1 MQGDKLVIGLH
12 GICTASEAVNM
23 LSLKLK
29 MGLGGIRSLRI
40 HLPTTGKKKLIPGIF
55 AEMSRLQFLEIS
67 VENSD
72 DLFDQVYALA
82 KELQFLE
89 TELRFLCWLNYPLK
103 SLPENFCTD
112 KLVILK
118 LQYGRMEK
126 LWDGLKNLVNLK
138 ELDLMHSKKLK
149 KLPDLSQATNLEE
162 LVLLGCSMLTSMD
175 SSIFSLPKLESI
187 DLSGCKSLTL
197 LTSNS
202 QFCNFSYLNLD
213 FCKNLREF
221 SLISQNMKELR
232 LGFTKVKVLPSS
244 FECHSKLKS
253 LHLTRSDIEM
263 LPSSFNN
270 LTQLQHLDI
279 NNCNKLQTIPEL
291 PPSLKTLEVSKCKSL
306 QNLRN
311 LPSSLKT
318 LNAIECKSLKTVS
331 FPSTA
336 DEQLTENKKRVLFW
350 NCRNLDESS
359 AEAIGLNAEI
369 NLMELANQ
377 PLPTPSQ
384 EHQFYND
391 YEYNYHSYQ
400 GIYVYPGSSVPAW
413 FKHTEA
419 NGDIIIDL
427 SSASP
432 FELFGFIFC
441 FVLNKFHDTDIIGRL
456 EFNITI
462 SDVDDVDEG
471 KMGSVKI
478 YIDCYSDWS
487 IAPYHVCVMFDQ
499 RCSST
504 LNNIARK
511 QKRFKINVS
520 VGARIE
526 FYDNYHELP
535 QEVSEA
541 IRSIHL
547 TSDTAITS
555 TKKQMLSPQIFAMRK
570 LKFLDISGVDENAY
584 HQVILG
590 EGANF
595 LATELRFLNWE
606 RFPMKSLPES
616 FNAEK
621 LVILDLM
628 IGRMTKLWDGVKNL
642 ANLKRLILYC
652 AIKLKELP
660 DLSGAIRLEELYLSG
675 CDSLTSLHSSIFSL
689 PKLEILDL
697 HHCISI
703 AILPSKFEK
712 RVSSLWRNSELRC
725 LNMSS
730 CEQLE
735 TIADL
740 PPFLKTLNVSF
751 CLSLKTLP
759 KLPLSLQILNVSF
772 CESLESLPELP
783 PLLSTLNVTSCYSLQ
798 IPTNLPL
805 SLQIVNLCDCSLFQT
820 LVERIRSVETKDT
833 KNSRLVHQTLSK
845 LPLPSEISC
854 SCNSI
859 KTGAVSLSSF
869 TSLIEDCLSS
879 LKFKTEE

>member
-1 MQGDKLVIGLH
+1 MKVLIVLDDVNDLDHTEKLLGTLDNFGSGTRIIVTTRDKQVLKANKVDKIYQLKEFSSKDALELFNLIAFDQSDHQMEFNELSQRVVDYAH
-12 GICTASEAVNM
+12 GIPLLVKVLARLLCGRNKEVWESQ
-23 LSLKLK
+23 LHKLK
-29 MGLGGIRSLRI
+29 KMSLTEVYDVMKLSYNGLDRKEKQIFLDLACFFLRSRVRVNSADLKYLLKDDESDDTIVVGLERLKDKALITSFDDNSISMHDALQEMAWEIVHQESSKSGSSNWLLDPNGDVYQTLKNDKGLGGIRSLRI

-535 QEVSEA
+535 QEV
-541 IRSIHL
+541 L
-547 TSDTAITS
+547 
-555 TKKQMLSPQIFAMRK
+555 KGFGVSP
-570 LKFLDISGVDENAY
+570 
-584 HQVILG
+584 
-590 EGANF
+590 
-595 LATELRFLNWE
+595 
-606 RFPMKSLPES
+606 
-616 FNAEK
+616 
-621 LVILDLM
+621 
-628 IGRMTKLWDGVKNL
+628 
-642 ANLKRLILYC
+642 
-652 AIKLKELP
+652 
-660 DLSGAIRLEELYLSG
+660 
-675 CDSLTSLHSSIFSL
+675 
-689 PKLEILDL
+689 
-697 HHCISI
+697 ISI
-703 AILPSKFEK
+703 SAYNIQQI
-712 RVSSLWRNSELRC
+712 EL
-725 LNMSS
+725 
-730 CEQLE
+730 
-735 TIADL
+735 
-740 PPFLKTLNVSF
+740 
-751 CLSLKTLP
+751 
-759 KLPLSLQILNVSF
+759 
-772 CESLESLPELP
+772 
-783 PLLSTLNVTSCYSLQ
+783 
-798 IPTNLPL
+798 
-805 SLQIVNLCDCSLFQT
+805 
-820 LVERIRSVETKDT
+820 
-833 KNSRLVHQTLSK
+833 
-845 LPLPSEISC
+845 
-854 SCNSI
+854 
-859 KTGAVSLSSF
+859 
-869 TSLIEDCLSS
+869 
-879 LKFKTEE
+879 

>member
-1 MQGDKLVIGLH
+1 MWKDALKKSADLSGIESSKFRNDAEVVKEIVDLVVKRLDKPQVNPKGLV
-12 GICTASEAVNM
+12 GIDEKIATLESWISDEPKATQLVGIWGM
-23 LSLKLK
+23 
-29 MGLGGIRSLRI
+29 GGIGKTTLAEVVFHRLRSQYQESYFLANERDQSKKHGLI
-40 HLPTTGKKKLIPGIF
+40 HLKKIMFSKLLGHEVDIDTP
-55 AEMSRLQFLEIS
+55 
-67 VENSD
+67 
-72 DLFDQVYALA
+72 
-82 KELQFLE
+82 
-89 TELRFLCWLNYPLK
+89 NY
-103 SLPENFCTD
+103 LPENIVRRIGCMKVLVVLD
-112 KLVILK
+112 DVNDSDHIEKLV
-118 LQYGRMEK
+118 G
-126 LWDGLKNLVNLK
+126 
-138 ELDLMHSKKLK
+138 
-149 KLPDLSQATNLEE
+149 TLENFGKGSTVIVTTRDE
-162 LVLLGCSMLTSMD
+162 QVLRINRVRKTY
-175 SSIFSLPKLESI
+175 KV
-187 DLSGCKSLTL
+187 K
-197 LTSNS
+197 
-202 QFCNFSYLNLD
+202 
-213 FCKNLREF
+213 EF
-221 SLISQNMKELR
+221 SSDEALELFKLNAFSGSDEEMEYDEISKSVVHYAKGNPLV
-232 LGFTKVKVLPSS
+232 VKVLGHLLHGRNK
-244 FECHSKLKS
+244 EEWES
-253 LHLTRSDIEM
+253 LLA
-263 LPSSFNN
+263 N
-270 LTQLQHLDI
+270 
-279 NNCNKLQTIPEL
+279 
-291 PPSLKTLEVSKCKSL
+291 LKTMPPREVYDVMKLSYDSLDRKGQQIFLDLACFFLRMLVPVQVSDLKCLLKDNESD
-306 QNLRN
+306 NLV
-311 LPSSLKT
+311 
-318 LNAIECKSLKTVS
+318 A
-331 FPSTA
+331 
-336 DEQLTENKKRVLFW
+336 
-350 NCRNLDESS
+350 
-359 AEAIGLNAEI
+359 
-369 NLMELANQ
+369 
-377 PLPTPSQ
+377 
-384 EHQFYND
+384 
-391 YEYNYHSYQ
+391 
-400 GIYVYPGSSVPAW
+400 
-413 FKHTEA
+413 
-419 NGDIIIDL
+419 
-427 SSASP
+427 
-432 FELFGFIFC
+432 FELR
-441 FVLNKFHDTDIIGRL
+441 RL
-456 EFNITI
+456 EDKALITI
-462 SDVDDVDEG
+462 SEDNTVSMHDSLQEMAWEIVRQE
-471 KMGSVKI
+471 SVE
-478 YIDCYSDWS
+478 DPGGRSRLWD
-487 IAPYHVCVMFDQ
+487 
-499 RCSST
+499 
-504 LNNIARK
+504 LND
-511 QKRFKINVS
+511 INQ
-520 VGARIE
+520 ALE
-526 FYDNYHELP
+526 NEK
-535 QEVSEA
+535 VSEA